1 MSRLRRIAE
10 SDRYFFIT
18 TKLSNRVPR
27 LRPPETDLLLDHMDR
42 TRQSMDVFL
51 LGYVLM
57 PDHCHLLLLAC
68 SESISHVMHQWKFK
82 TGFAVQQYR
91 HHSGPFWQPR
101 YFDFIC
107 RRLRD
112 VSDKLA
118 YIHQN
123 PVSERLVRY
132 PEEWK
137 WSSAATYLKKGYSP
151 IAPDLLELNG
161 DPDTL
166 LW

>member
-18 TKLSNRVPR
+18 TNLANRVPR
-27 LRPPETDLLLDHMDR
+27 LRPSELDILLDHMDR
-42 TRQSMDVFL
+42 VRNSMDLFL
-51 LGYVLM
+51 IGYVLM
-57 PDHCHLLLLAC
+57 PDHCHLLLLTR
-68 SESISHVMHQWKFK
+68 SESISQVMHQWKFK
-82 TGFAVQQYR
+82 TGFAVQQCR
-91 HHSGPFWQPR
+91 RHSGQFWQPR

-112 VSDKLA
+112 ISNKLA

-123 PVSERLVRY
+123 PVAEKLVHN
-132 PEEWK
+132 PEDRK
-137 WSSAATYLKKGYSP
+137 WSSAAAYLKKGHSP
-151 IAPDLLELNG
+151 IVPDILELNG

-166 LW
+166 L

>member
-1 MSRLRRIAE
+1 M
-10 SDRYFFIT
+10 
-18 TKLSNRVPR
+18 
-27 LRPPETDLLLDHMDR
+27 DLLLDHMDR
-42 TRQSMDVFL
+42 VRQSMHVFL

-57 PDHCHLLLLAC
+57 PDHCHLLLLTQ
-68 SESISHVMHQWKFK
+68 SESISRVMHQWKFK

-91 HHSGPFWQPR
+91 HHSGSFWQPR

-112 VSDKLA
+112 ISDKLA

-123 PVSERLVRY
+123 PVIGKFVDN
-132 PEEWK
+132 PEDWK
-137 WSSAATYLKKGYSP
+137 WSSAASYLRKGQSP
-151 IAPDLLELNG
+151 IVPDILELNG
-161 DPDTL
+161 DPDAL